1 MRRERSSCASAD
13 LLWQTR
19 TAARL
24 TQRELAALV
33 GTKQSSI
40 SRIEIGRV
48 SPTIQTLT
56 SLVNACGY
64 ELELNATTRKGSH
77 E

>member
-13 LLWQTR
+13 LLHQTR
-19 TAARL
+19 TAACL

-64 ELELNATTRKGSH
+64 ELELNATTRRNP
-77 E
+77 